1 MRTSPVAPILGVLL
15 TASLA
20 LAPLPAGA
28 ETESLVDN
36 SDFDVPTRD
45 IDITELTVTYNGGG
59 ARAKLRFKDL
69 RKAKR
74 IRIFVSF
81 QNQEVH
87 DTFYPYYGNF
97 IEFRINEKKKQRV
110 INWVV
115 NPALDDY
122 TKEKCN
128 GVKVKVDYD
137 KDLLVYKLAGRCAR
151 YLSNVGYIDSYAS
164 ARKYTPSHW
173 DDGSPADSTG
183 DWFDTTYGLHIDA

>member
-1 MRTSPVAPILGVLL
+1 MRISRSALLPGVLL
-15 TASLA
+15 AASLV

-28 ETESLVDN
+28 DTESLVDN
-36 SDFDVPTRD
+36 SDFDVPTKA
-45 IDITELTVTYNGGG
+45 IDIKELVVTYNGGG

-69 RKAKR
+69 EKTKR

-122 TKEKCN
+122 TAHKCS
-128 GVKVKVDYD
+128 GVKVKADYD
-137 KDLLVYKLAGRCAR
+137 KDVLVYKLPGHCAG
-151 YLSNVGYIDSYAS
+151 YLQNVGYIDSYAS
-164 ARKYTPSHW
+164 ARKYRPSHW
-173 DDGSPADSTG
+173 DQGSPANSTG
-183 DWFDTTYGLHIDA
+183 DWFDTTYGLHINA